1 MPSLPV
7 RIALHSEVRD
17 GYDAAHA
24 RIPDDL
30 VAAFARV
37 GIHEWTIWRSGSHM
51 FHLVVCDD
59 WDAAIAA
66 LDEEPAN
73 ARWQEQIGPYVEL
86 YRDSNAEPGFA
97 PLAVVW
103 DLATQRAHRSR

>member
-1 MPSLPV
+1 MTSAAA

-17 GYDAAHA
+17 GYVEAHA

-30 VAAFARV
+30 IEAFGRA
-37 GIHEWTIWRSGSHM
+37 GIHEWTIWRSGHHM

-66 LDEEPAN
+66 LDREPAN
-73 ARWQEQIGPYVEL
+73 ARWQESIGPYVEA
-86 YRDSNAEPGFA
+86 YRDAYAEPGFS

-103 DLATQRAHRSR
+103 DLERQRAEGS

>member
-1 MPSLPV
+1 MTYTPA
-7 RIALHSEVRD
+7 RIALYSEVRE
-17 GYDAAHA
+17 GYVEAHA

-37 GIHEWTIWRSGSHM
+37 GIHEWTIWRSGARM

-66 LDEEPAN
+66 LDGDPAN
-73 ARWQEQIGPYVEL
+73 ARWQEHIGPYVEL
-86 YRDSNAEPGFA
+86 YRHAAGEPGFA

-103 DLATQRAHRSR
+103 DLATQRAERP

>member
-1 MPSLPV
+1 MTHAAL

-17 GYDAAHA
+17 GYVEAHA

-30 VAAFARV
+30 AEAFGRV
-37 GIHEWTIWRSGSHM
+37 GIHEWTIWRSGEHM

-66 LDEEPAN
+66 LDDEPAN
-73 ARWQEQIGPYVEL
+73 VRWQESIGPFVEV
-86 YRDSNAEPGFA
+86 YRDADGEPGFA
-97 PLAVVW
+97 PLAAVW
-103 DLATQRAHRSR
+103 DLQKQSAGS